1 VIINYPKTEVAVI
14 KKLEGMLET
23 VDYDASS
30 LVLLHY
36 NKETDSYPKHW
47 HSAIEIIM
55 PVKGRY
61 DVAVNELNY
70 QLNEYDIIVIP
81 TGDIHEIRAPKTP
94 GERIIL
100 QFDFTVLR
108 TVKGLANASFI
119 FFKPW
124 LITQENS
131 PEFHKTMKTLLLEMM
146 AEYDGK
152 QEFYEAGITAKLIN
166 AAVLMARKQKESAA
180 GTFADHLVK
189 RKAHIVNFNRCIE
202 YINQH
207 YKDDLSLEYIAS
219 IAGFSKYHFTRWF
232 KQFAG
237 ISFYEYLTQVRVK
250 VAETML
256 AGTETAIT
264 EIALESGFQSIATFN
279 RVFKA
284 NKKLTPTEFREM
296 QSESGDKFLI

>member
-1 VIINYPKTEVAVI
+1 MKKEYQTMI

-23 VDYDASS
+23 VDYESSS
-30 LVLLHY
+30 LFLLYH
-36 NKETDSYPKHW
+36 NKEEDDYPKHW

-55 PVKGRY
+55 PVKERY
-61 DVAVNELNY
+61 DVTVNEFLY
-70 QLNEYDIIVIP
+70 QLEEFDIIVIP
-81 TGDIHEIRAPKTP
+81 TGDIHEIRTHRFQ

-100 QFDFTVLR
+100 QFDFTLLR
-108 TVKGLANASFI
+108 TIKGLANASFI

-124 LITQENS
+124 LITPSTS
-131 PEFHKTMKTLLLEMM
+131 PELHREIKALLVEMM
-146 AEYDGK
+146 TEYEEK
-152 QEFYEAGITAKLIN
+152 QEYYEASITAKLIS
-166 AAVLMARKQKESAA
+166 AAVSMARKQKESAA
-180 GTFADHLVK
+180 GTFSDHLVK

-202 YINQH
+202 YINGH

-237 ISFYEYLTQVRVK
+237 ISFYEYLTQVRIK

-256 AGTETAIT
+256 AGSETAIT

-279 RVFKA
+279 RVFKH
-284 NKKLTPTEFREM
+284 NKKLTPTEFRELQQ
-296 QSESGDKFLI
+296 QSNTYTAEKLKV

>member
-1 VIINYPKTEVAVI
+1 VI

-23 VDYDASS
+23 VDYEASS
-30 LVLLHY
+30 LFLLY
-36 NKETDSYPKHW
+36 NNKESDDYPKHW

-55 PVKGRY
+55 PVRGRY
-61 DVAVNELNY
+61 DVTVNEHLY
-70 QLNEYDIIVIP
+70 QLQESDIIVIP
-81 TGDIHEIRAPKTP
+81 TGDIHEIRAPRSP
-94 GERIIL
+94 GERVIL
-100 QFDFTVLR
+100 QFDFTLLR
-108 TVKGLANASFI
+108 AVKGLTHATFI

-131 PEFHKTMKTLLLEMM
+131 PELHRVMRMILLEMM
-146 AEYDGK
+146 QEYTDK
-152 QEFYEAGITAKLIN
+152 HEYYEASITAKLIN
-166 AAVLMARKQKESAA
+166 AAVLMARKQKENAA
-180 GTFADHLVK
+180 GTFADHLIK

-207 YKDDLSLEYIAS
+207 YKEDLSLEYVSS
-219 IAGFSKYHFTRWF
+219 IAGFSKFHFTRWF

-237 ISFYEYLTQVRVK
+237 ISFYEYLTQVRIK

-279 RVFKA
+279 RVFKH

-296 QSESGDKFLI
+296 QQGLRGKENARSADMIRI